1 MTDEQAN
8 ALTGGLAEK
17 AAENTENKEVNK
29 SEDADLFV
37 WDDFDDEENDSS
49 DKGEQ
54 GNKEPAEQKAEEKPN
69 EGAKE
74 WWQVAAE
81 KVGKEAKSEE
91 EFLESLRKTETKE
104 IFVDEKDPQIRKLKN
119 YTKMSDEDLV
129 RADKKA
135 RGWDDEKI
143 DRYIEKNKDGLE
155 FQAEDIRS
163 ELKAVIK
170 DRQQAIDAEGI
181 KKQKEQADRVLN
193 LQKNTKEYLSKTTEV
208 LGFKVGKD
216 EAATQKWQKG
226 METYLT
232 NNGIFKDIDSIVN
245 DAVEGKPERLIELA
259 QFIKAKDGIAKGLM
273 QKGKSQE
280 AKKFLEDL
288 QNSGQDDKKPAGET
302 VRETKKGLDNWVI

>member
-17 AAENTENKEVNK
+17 AAETTENKEVNK

-37 WDDFDDEENDSS
+37 WDDIDEDESS
-49 DKGEQ
+49 DKGE
-54 GNKEPAEQKAEEKPN
+54 GGGEKSETKSEEKPN
-69 EGAKE
+69 EGSKE
-74 WWQVAAE
+74 WWQIAAE
-81 KVGKEAKSEE
+81 KVGKEAKSED
-91 EFLESLRKTETKE
+91 EFLESLKKTETKE
-104 IFVDEKDPQIRKLKN
+104 IFVDEKDPEIRKLKN
-119 YTKMSDEDLV
+119 YTRMSDEDLV
-129 RADKKA
+129 REDKKA

-170 DRQQAIDAEGI
+170 NRQQAIEAEGI
-181 KKQKEQADRVLN
+181 KKQREQADRVTN
-193 LQKNTKEYLSKTTEV
+193 LQKNAKEYLSKTTEV

-280 AKKFLEDL
+280 AKKFLDDL

>member
-17 AAENTENKEVNK
+17 AAETPENKEVNK

-37 WDDFDDEENDSS
+37 WDDIDEDESS
-49 DKGEQ
+49 DKGE
-54 GNKEPAEQKAEEKPN
+54 GEKEKSETKSEEKPN
-69 EGAKE
+69 ENKE
-74 WWQVAAE
+74 WWQIAAE
-81 KVGKEAKSEE
+81 KVGKEAKSED
-91 EFLESLRKTETKE
+91 EFLESLKKTETKE
-104 IFVDEKDPQIRKLKN
+104 IFVDEKDPEIRKLKN
-119 YTKMSDEDLV
+119 YTRMSDEDLV
-129 RADKKA
+129 REDKKA
-135 RGWDDEKI
+135 REWSEDKI
-143 DRYIEKNKDGLE
+143 DRYIEQNKANLE

-170 DRQQAIDAEGI
+170 NRQQAIEAEGI
-181 KKQKEQADRVLN
+181 KKQREQADRVTN
-193 LQKNTKEYLSKTTEV
+193 LQKNAKEYLSKTTEV

>member
-17 AAENTENKEVNK
+17 AAENHENKEVNK

-37 WDDFDDEENDSS
+37 WDDIDEDESS
-49 DKGEQ
+49 DKGE
-54 GNKEPAEQKAEEKPN
+54 GGAEKSETKSEEKPN
-69 EGAKE
+69 ENKE
-74 WWQVAAE
+74 WWQIAAE
-81 KVGKEAKSEE
+81 KVGKEAKSED
-91 EFLESLRKTETKE
+91 EFLESLKKTETKE
-104 IFVDEKDPQIRKLKN
+104 IFVDEKDPEIRKLKN
-119 YTKMSDEDLV
+119 YTRMSDEDLV
-129 RADKKA
+129 REDKKA

-143 DRYIEKNKDGLE
+143 NRYIEKNKDGLE

-170 DRQQAIDAEGI
+170 NRQQAIEAEGI
-181 KKQKEQADRVLN
+181 KKQREQADRVTN
-193 LQKNTKEYLSKTTEV
+193 LQKNAKEYLSKTTEV

>member
-17 AAENTENKEVNK
+17 AAETPENKEVNK

-37 WDDFDDEENDSS
+37 WDDIDEDESS
-49 DKGEQ
+49 DKGE
-54 GNKEPAEQKAEEKPN
+54 GGAEKSEAKSEENPN
-69 EGAKE
+69 ESKE
-74 WWQVAAE
+74 WWQIAAE
-81 KVGKEAKSEE
+81 KVGKEAKSED
-91 EFLESLRKTETKE
+91 EFLESLKKTETKE
-104 IFVDEKDPQIRKLKN
+104 IFVDEKDPEIRKLKN
-119 YTKMSDEDLV
+119 YTRMSDEDLV
-129 RADKKA
+129 REDKKA

-170 DRQQAIDAEGI
+170 NRQQAIEAEGI
-181 KKQKEQADRVLN
+181 KKQREQADRVTN
-193 LQKNTKEYLSKTTEV
+193 LQKNAKEYLSKTTEV

-288 QNSGQDDKKPAGET
+288 QNSGQDDKKPAGES

>member
-17 AAENTENKEVNK
+17 AAENHENKEVNK

-37 WDDFDDEENDSS
+37 WDDIDEDESS
-49 DKGEQ
+49 DKGE
-54 GNKEPAEQKAEEKPN
+54 GEKEKSETKSEEKPN
-69 EGAKE
+69 ENKE
-74 WWQVAAE
+74 WWQIAAE
-81 KVGKEAKSEE
+81 KVGKEAKSED
-91 EFLESLRKTETKE
+91 EFLESLKKTETKE
-104 IFVDEKDPQIRKLKN
+104 IFVDEKDPEIRKLKN
-119 YTKMSDEDLV
+119 YTRMSDEDLV
-129 RADKKA
+129 REDKKA

-143 DRYIEKNKDGLE
+143 NRYIEKNKDGLE

-170 DRQQAIDAEGI
+170 NRQQAIEAEGI
-181 KKQKEQADRVLN
+181 KKQREQADRVTN
-193 LQKNTKEYLSKTTEV
+193 LQKNAKEYLSKTTEV

>member
-17 AAENTENKEVNK
+17 AAETTENKEVNK

-37 WDDFDDEENDSS
+37 WDDIDEDESS
-49 DKGEQ
+49 DKGE
-54 GNKEPAEQKAEEKPN
+54 GEKEKSETKSEEKPN
-69 EGAKE
+69 ENKE
-74 WWQVAAE
+74 WWQIAAE
-81 KVGKEAKSEE
+81 KVGKEAKSED
-91 EFLESLRKTETKE
+91 EFLESLKKTETKE
-104 IFVDEKDPQIRKLKN
+104 IFVDEKDPEIRKLKN
-119 YTKMSDEDLV
+119 YTRMSDEDLV
-129 RADKKA
+129 REDKKA

-170 DRQQAIDAEGI
+170 NRQQAIEAEGI
-181 KKQKEQADRVLN
+181 KKQREQADRVTN
-193 LQKNTKEYLSKTTEV
+193 LQKNAKEYLSKTTEV

>member
-17 AAENTENKEVNK
+17 AAENHENKEVPK
-29 SEDADLFV
+29 SDEENLFV
-37 WDDFDDEENDSS
+37 WDDIDEDESS
-49 DKGEQ
+49 DKGE
-54 GNKEPAEQKAEEKPN
+54 GGGEKSETKSEEKPN
-69 EGAKE
+69 ENKE
-74 WWQVAAE
+74 WWQIAAE
-81 KVGKEAKSEE
+81 KVGKEAKSED
-91 EFLESLRKTETKE
+91 EFLESLKKTETKE
-104 IFVDEKDPQIRKLKN
+104 IFVDEKDPEIRKLKN
-119 YTKMSDEDLV
+119 YTRMSDEDLV
-129 RADKKA
+129 REDKKA

-170 DRQQAIDAEGI
+170 NRQQAIEAEGI
-181 KKQKEQADRVLN
+181 KKQREQADRVTN
-193 LQKNTKEYLSKTTEV
+193 LQKNAKEYLSKTTEV